1 MRKGSIVRDNSY
13 TGLVIREE
21 ATVSADASGYVNY
34 YQNENSKVKTGEA
47 VYALSQE
54 KLAVDTEAAD
64 ETETQIS
71 GDVQSAV
78 VLQLQNFNENYNSN
92 DFSTVYS
99 LKNEMR
105 NALQGT
111 YSSTKRAQLDA
122 IIAETG
128 AQVTNYSSSRDGIV
142 AFSVDGYESLT
153 KDTFTA
159 ENFDRSSYE
168 NTVLE
173 DQMEVS
179 SGDPVYRLITSEEW
193 SVIVPLSRET
203 AEELQNEEVTSV
215 RVRID
220 KDSESLWADFS
231 IIAKEGQF
239 YGCLDFDNSMIRYA
253 EERFLNVELI
263 LEDESGLKIPKSS
276 VVEEQFY
283 VVPEEYVTTGGNSS
297 SNGFLVQDENGDAQ
311 FQEIDIYNIA
321 DGEAYI
327 SPDAIEEG
335 TVLVM
340 PESTETYTV
349 GKSKALQGVYNIN
362 RGYAVFNKVTILC
375 ENDEYYIVQEGESYG
390 LSNYDHIVQNGNS
403 VERDEVVFQ

>member
-1 MRKGSIVRDNSY
+1 M
-13 TGLVIREE
+13 
-21 ATVSADASGYVNY
+21 
-34 YQNENSKVKTGEA
+34 
-47 VYALSQE
+47 
-54 KLAVDTEAAD
+54 
-64 ETETQIS
+64 
-71 GDVQSAV
+71 QSAV
-78 VLQLQNFNENYNSN
+78 VLQLQNFNENYISN

-122 IIAETG
+122 ILRETG

-220 KDSESLWADFS
+220 KDSESLWRTFRLSRRKGSFTDA
-231 IIAKEGQF
+231 
-239 YGCLDFDNSMIRYA
+239 
-253 EERFLNVELI
+253 LI
-263 LEDESGLKIPKSS
+263 L
-276 VVEEQFY
+276 
-283 VVPEEYVTTGGNSS
+283 
-297 SNGFLVQDENGDAQ
+297 
-311 FQEIDIYNIA
+311 
-321 DGEAYI
+321 
-327 SPDAIEEG
+327 
-335 TVLVM
+335 
-340 PESTETYTV
+340 
-349 GKSKALQGVYNIN
+349 
-362 RGYAVFNKVTILC
+362 TI
-375 ENDEYYIVQEGESYG
+375 
-390 LSNYDHIVQNGNS
+390 
-403 VERDEVVFQ
+403 R